1 MFVRALSS
9 CVASRSAVSADCSE
23 MSGFEAADRGV
34 DPVEHGEH
42 VVERALGRAGVDL
55 GRRRRARGGTARSS
69 EPHVGDVA
77 EREHD
82 AVDQIFDHLLRAHV
96 DAGRPVVGEGGGG
109 RGDELGGRGGV
120 LARPVV
126 DGLAR
131 RTVPARCRRGRA
143 GRIRATATAV
153 ASTGSVPA
161 SRAVI
166 LSGSIAKSIFD
177 IARRSVAGPNR
188 YGRVADH
195 ACRASRQA
203 C

>member
-9 CVASRSAVSADCSE
+9 WVGEPVGGLRRLLRDE
-23 MSGFEAADRGV
+23 GFEAADHGV

-42 VVERALGRAGVDL
+42 VVEGAVGRAGVDL
-55 GRRRRARGGTARSS
+55 GRSRRAGGRAARSS

-82 AVDQIFDHLLRAHV
+82 AVDQVFDDVLRAHV
-96 DAGRPVVGEGGGG
+96 DAGRPVVGEGGSG
-109 RGDELGGRGGV
+109 RGDELRPPRRRTRRI
-120 LARPVV
+120 ARRPVRSPNSASSMPPRPRWS
-126 DGLAR
+126 DPSDA
-131 RTVPARCRRGRA
+131 
-143 GRIRATATAV
+143 IAV

-166 LSGSIAKSIFD
+166 FAGSIAKSIFD

-188 YGRVADH
+188 
-195 ACRASRQA
+195 
-203 C
+203 